1 MNATQLLGRLTRN
14 VELRYLENGTALA
27 QFTLAVQRSF
37 KNKEG
42 EYEADFIR
50 CKSFGKT
57 GEVIAQYVK
66 KGQQL
71 IVEGSIQTGSYEKEG
86 IRMYTTDVM
95 VNRFTFVEKVGE
107 SSEEDLPEEKEEQAD
122 PFKKS
127 DNNLDISDD
136 DLPF

>member
-107 SSEEDLPEEKEEQAD
+107 SSEEDLPEEKEEQVD